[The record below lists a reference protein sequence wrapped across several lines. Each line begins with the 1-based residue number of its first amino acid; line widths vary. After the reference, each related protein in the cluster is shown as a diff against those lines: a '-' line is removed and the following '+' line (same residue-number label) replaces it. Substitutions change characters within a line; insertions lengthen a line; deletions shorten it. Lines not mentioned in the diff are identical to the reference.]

1 LGPLD
6 RTPRTTI
13 DIAAEHGYL
22 TVPLTRL
29 VGPESEHRMA
39 SNTEISE
46 AKRTRRHKNAGHQRK
61 LKQARRSTA
70 SYTELFAA
78 CGQPGEPAPKPK
90 QG

>member
-1 LGPLD
+1 
-6 RTPRTTI
+6 
-13 DIAAEHGYL
+13 
-22 TVPLTRL
+22 
-29 VGPESEHRMA
+29 MA